1 MKTIDKLKTGDI
13 VWIKLITDEN
23 YEKLDLDL
31 AKFLKLKYSSLLV
44 IAKKVIKPTAVFVK
58 DIKSEKTI
66 AVSLEEIGYKEID
79 CYKEHID
86 EFYESYEEVLESMV
100 EELKININELKT
112 VVSNLELNL
121 CSLASELN
129 SYKKKPNTDKNY
141 STPRTITVLKAGAIV
156 YE

>member
-44 IAKKVIKPTAVFVK
+44 IAKEVIKPTAVFVK

-66 AVSLEEIGYKEID
+66 VVSLEEIGYKEID
-79 CYKEHID
+79 CYID

>member
-44 IAKKVIKPTAVFVK
+44 IAKEVIKPTAVFVK

-66 AVSLEEIGYKEID
+66 VVSLEEIGYKEIY
-79 CYKEHID
+79 CYID